1 MKIGSFTILVI
12 GLIFMY
18 HVEELDQK
26 QAFEYCINFRIHNL
40 EKTDKHDQNC
50 IKSAMMIHDVVCN
63 KYVYLKQLFLNFSE
77 ILSF

>member
-26 QAFEYCINFRIHNL
+26 LAFEFCKGEHFLQIHTVFEIFR
-40 EKTDKHDQNC
+40 EK
-50 IKSAMMIHDVVCN
+50 
-63 KYVYLKQLFLNFSE
+63 
-77 ILSF
+77 ILS